1 MMTGP
6 LRDAIRVGLA
16 AFGAVCL
23 LGAVAIAFDVLGSA
37 SRLVRAGEGLA
48 SHWWG
53 LLFRGTYSR
62 GLMRVLALGLLILG
76 LDGLG
81 AASGVAVTG
90 TSTGIV
96 LLGWAYIGLN
106 LLVWVRSGHRSLLPL
121 ISLPIVAALV
131 VIHLVFEFG
140 IARWLGVHPG

>member
-1 MMTGP
+1 MIGP
-6 LRDAIRVGLA
+6 LLDAIRVGLA
-16 AFGAVCL
+16 VFGAACV
-23 LGAVAIAFDVLGSA
+23 LGAVAIAFDILGSA
-37 SRLVRAGEGLA
+37 SRLVHAGEGLA

-53 LLFRGTYSR
+53 LPFRGTYTR
-62 GLMRVLALGLLILG
+62 GLMRILALGLLILG

-90 TSTGIV
+90 TSTVVV

-131 VIHLVFEFG
+131 VIHLVFVFG
-140 IARWLGVHPG
+140 IARWLGVPPG

>member
-1 MMTGP
+1 MIGP
-6 LRDAIRVGLA
+6 LLDVVRVGLA
-16 AFGAVCL
+16 VFGAACV
-23 LGAVAIAFDVLGSA
+23 LGAVAIAFDILGSA
-37 SRLVRAGEGLA
+37 SRLVHAGEGLA

-53 LLFRGTYSR
+53 LPFRGTYTR
-62 GLMRVLALGLLILG
+62 GLTRILALGLLILG

-90 TSTGIV
+90 TSTV
-96 LLGWAYIGLN
+96 VVVLGWAYIGLN

-131 VIHLVFEFG
+131 VIHLIFVFG
-140 IARWLGVHPG
+140 IARWLGVPPG